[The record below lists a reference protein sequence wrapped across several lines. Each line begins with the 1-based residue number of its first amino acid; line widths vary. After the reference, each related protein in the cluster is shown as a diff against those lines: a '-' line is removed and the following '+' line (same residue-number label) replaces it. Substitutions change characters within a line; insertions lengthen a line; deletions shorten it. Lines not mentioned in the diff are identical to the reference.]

1 MPVQRRSEQK
11 SGETF
16 ISVMDE
22 NPGTSRYKSC
32 LCLSWDSES
41 VKLYYH

>member
-22 NPGTSRYKSC
+22 NPGTSRYKIC